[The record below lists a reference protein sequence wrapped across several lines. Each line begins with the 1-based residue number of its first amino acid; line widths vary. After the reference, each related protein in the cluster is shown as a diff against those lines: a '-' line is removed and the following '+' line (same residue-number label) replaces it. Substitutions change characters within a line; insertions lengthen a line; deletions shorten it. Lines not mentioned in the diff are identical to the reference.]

1 MCLFVVTNRQWSA
14 FGNVESCN
22 SQDGGFVV
30 IFNILIIIPMF
41 MIIFNI
47 NVLIINDKFI
57 TPIFMKIFNFNVLII
72 VSIFIGC
79 LL

>member
-14 FGNVESCN
+14 FGNVESCHG
-22 SQDGGFVV
+22 QDGGFVI
-30 IFNILIIIPMF
+30 IFNILIIIHMF

-57 TPIFMKIFNFNVLII
+57 TPIFNVLII
-72 VSIFIGC
+72 VSIFIGS

>member
-1 MCLFVVTNRQWSA
+1 MI
-14 FGNVESCN
+14 
-22 SQDGGFVV
+22 
-30 IFNILIIIPMF
+30 IFNILIIIHMF

-57 TPIFMKIFNFNVLII
+57 TPIFNVLII
-72 VSIFIGC
+72 VSIFIGS